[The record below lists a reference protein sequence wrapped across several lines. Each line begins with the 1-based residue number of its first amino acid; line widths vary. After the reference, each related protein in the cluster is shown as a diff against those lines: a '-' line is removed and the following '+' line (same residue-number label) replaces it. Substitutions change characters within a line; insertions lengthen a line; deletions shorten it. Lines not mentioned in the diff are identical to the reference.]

1 MEKRLIESLI
11 AEEYS
16 QRYFD
21 ECQFVWQNYVPQR
34 GRAKTLQGELLREIE
49 RIRCEAQDNGNV
61 NWNNEYAR
69 YCDFIS
75 RSLTEQS
82 MFSKNQKEIVIAI
95 MAYIKDCGTYAK
107 KYNDGEIDDSDVE
120 PEKLAYTDDNLYD
133 IICDFI
139 GKLQKEHPEPIKL

>member
-1 MEKRLIESLI
+1 
-11 AEEYS
+11 
-16 QRYFD
+16 
-21 ECQFVWQNYVPQR
+21 
-34 GRAKTLQGELLREIE
+34 
-49 RIRCEAQDNGNV
+49 
-61 NWNNEYAR
+61 
-69 YCDFIS
+69 
-75 RSLTEQS
+75 
-82 MFSKNQKEIVIAI
+82 

>member
-11 AEEYS
+11 VEEYN
-16 QRYFD
+16 QRYFE
-21 ECQFVWQNYVPQR
+21 ECQFVWQNYVPLR
-34 GRAKTLQGELLREIE
+34 GCAKTLQGELLREIE

-82 MFSKNQKEIVIAI
+82 IFSENQKEIVIAI